1 MNNKP
6 INQLNKT
13 TTIKTHKKINNNYIK
28 GAKYNMLS
36 RKIYYKTRYN
46 RDLRPNQQVKLI
58 LKIKCKNQLDYKI
71 INHYIFNGT
80 STTRRRHKQL

>member
-1 MNNKP
+1 
-6 INQLNKT
+6 
-13 TTIKTHKKINNNYIK
+13 
-28 GAKYNMLS
+28 MLS

-58 LKIKCKNQLDYKI
+58 LKIKLKNLLDYKI

-80 STTRRRHKQL
+80 SNTRRKYKIWLY